1 VNSRSSHWIQ
11 SFRYAFAGIEGALR
25 RDHHMRFHL
34 AAAVVVIVLAIWL
47 QVAPQEW
54 LWLLA
59 AITGVLVTELMNTAI
74 ERTVDLATP
83 DVHPLAKAAKDTAA
97 GAVLMAA
104 LFAAAV
110 GFIVLGPPLWNALF
124 Q

>member
-1 VNSRSSHWIQ
+1 VNGRSSHWIQ
-11 SFRYAFAGIEGALR
+11 SFRYAFVGIAGALR

-34 AAAVVVIVLAIWL
+34 AAALVVIVLAIWL

-59 AITGVLVTELMNTAI
+59 AITGVLVTELLNTAI

-83 DVHPLAKAAKDTAA
+83 NVHPLAKAAKDTAA

-110 GFIVLGPPLWNALF
+110 GFIVLGPLLWKACF